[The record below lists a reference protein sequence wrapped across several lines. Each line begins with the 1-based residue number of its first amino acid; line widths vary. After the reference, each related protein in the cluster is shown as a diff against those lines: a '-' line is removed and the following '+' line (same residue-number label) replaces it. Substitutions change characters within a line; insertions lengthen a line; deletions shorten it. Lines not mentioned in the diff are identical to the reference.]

1 MSEDEIYRQI
11 GQILIDTAPD
21 AASAVIVEA
30 ELSPE
35 VIIVSCCLTILMAME
50 RKIGSAQAA
59 QRSMLVFMKT

>member
-35 VIIVSCCLTILMAME
+35 DDHCKLLFILMAME